1 MARAFLDLGTN
12 VRRSES
18 LICALQ
24 GLGVRFRVVQT
35 SSVYESPA
43 AGPPGQ
49 PEFWNMAVEIE
60 TELPPE
66 ELRLALRSIE
76 AACGRVRTADKY
88 APRTVDLDLTLMGDH
103 VHPQVASEAFVLV
116 PLAEIA
122 GDLEHPALRVR
133 LRDLAAGVDGSGLRR
148 VPFRA

>member
-18 LICALQ
+18 LDCALQ
-24 GLGVRFRVVQT
+24 ALGARFLVVQT

-66 ELRLALRSIE
+66 QLRLALRSIE
-76 AACGRVRTADKY
+76 AACGRVRTADRY
-88 APRTVDLDLTLMGDH
+88 APRTVDLDLTLLGDH

-122 GDLEHPALRVR
+122 GDLEHPTLQVR
-133 LRDLAAGVDGSGLRR
+133 LGDLAARMDASALRR
-148 VPFRA
+148 I

>member
-18 LICALQ
+18 VACALQ
-24 GLGVRFRVVQT
+24 GLSARFPVVQT
-35 SSVYESPA
+35 SSLYESPA

-60 TELPPE
+60 TDLPPQ

-76 AACGRVRTADKY
+76 AACGRVRTADRY
-88 APRTVDLDLTLMGDH
+88 APRTVDLDLTLLGDH

-133 LRDLAAGVDGSGLRR
+133 LRDLAARLDASSLRR
-148 VPFRA
+148 LPSTA